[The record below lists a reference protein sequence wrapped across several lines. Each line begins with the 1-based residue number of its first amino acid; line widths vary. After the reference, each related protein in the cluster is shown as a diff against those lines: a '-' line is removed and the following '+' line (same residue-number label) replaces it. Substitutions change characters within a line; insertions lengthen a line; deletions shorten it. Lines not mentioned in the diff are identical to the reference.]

1 MKKYLT
7 HIILA
12 LSLLLPFT
20 GYAACSLDETSSTK
34 FLTDCSQEQ
43 NGFINPSDTV
53 STTTG
58 IQQRVGEIATGAISL
73 WALLAVGAIVWA
85 GIQYTKSFGDD
96 EKLKKAKTTGIYA
109 VIGLILMMLSFSLVD
124 VIINFIFKITWSN

>member
-1 MKKYLT
+1 M
-7 HIILA
+7 
-12 LSLLLPFT
+12 
-20 GYAACSLDETSSTK
+20 K

>member
-1 MKKYLT
+1 MKKYLIY
-7 HIILA
+7 IILS
-12 LSLLLPFT
+12 LSLLPFA
-20 GYAACSLDETSSTK
+20 GYSACSLDETSSTT

-43 NGFINPSDTV
+43 SGFINPSDTI

-73 WALLAVGAIVWA
+73 GALLAVGAIVWA

-124 VIINFIFKITWSN
+124 VIINFIFKVT